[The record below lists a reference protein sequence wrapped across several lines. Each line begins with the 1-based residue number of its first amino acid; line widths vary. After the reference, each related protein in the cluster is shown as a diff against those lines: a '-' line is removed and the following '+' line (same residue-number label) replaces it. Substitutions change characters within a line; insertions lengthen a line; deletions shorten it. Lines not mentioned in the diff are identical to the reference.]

1 MIQNITSYENKII
14 KLVKHLSKKSERER
28 SGLFIAEGIRLV
40 RDAVND
46 GKIEFMIATSP
57 HNGFEGDTYIVNEQ
71 MFKKL
76 SDTMSPQ
83 GVMAVCHMPVW
94 DDNLLDSA
102 QLVLVCENTS
112 DPGNLGTMLRTA
124 EAAGADAVVLA
135 GNTVDLYNPKTIRS
149 TMGSV
154 FRVPVFAG
162 DEYIDILKHKG
173 FTLAVTCLDGAVD
186 LYDAPVSGK
195 IALAIGNEA
204 HGITKELMEKAD
216 LRVKIPM
223 SGRVESLNA
232 AIAASIC
239 LYECRRRLDIK
250 E

>member
-1 MIQNITSYENKII
+1 MIKHITSPENQII

-28 SGLFIAEGIRLV
+28 NNLFIAEGVRIV
-40 RDAVND
+40 RDAVAD
-46 GKIEFMIATSP
+46 GEIEFIIATSP
-57 HNGFEGDTYIVNEQ
+57 YDGFDGDTYMVSEQ

-83 GVMAVCHMPVW
+83 GVMAVCRMPSW
-94 DDNLLDSA
+94 DEAILDTA

-112 DPGNLGTMLRTA
+112 DPGNLGTMIRTA
-124 EAAGADAVVLA
+124 EAAGADSVILV

-154 FRVPVFAG
+154 FRVPVFTG
-162 DEYIDILKHKG
+162 GEYIDKLKQRG
-173 FTLAVTCLDGAVD
+173 FALAVTCLDGAVD

-195 IALAIGNEA
+195 VALAIGNEA
-204 HGITKELMEKAD
+204 HGITKTLMDKSD

-223 SGRVESLNA
+223 SGQVESLNA
-232 AIAASIC
+232 AIAASVC
-239 LYECRRRLDIK
+239 LYECRRRLGLK